1 MFFNDNNVLTPFIM
15 SEDLNQFE
23 AGSEPREQQKG
34 KHKKS
39 FKLSRLV
46 CAAFVLCGL
55 IFSFGL
61 YLAGQSFVNSLF
73 EGEDVVGRGAEYIE
87 FMSIMP
93 LLILSCGIMITATG
107 GMFIWS
113 SQVHSRRV
121 ADMNDALAER
131 NKALENSL
139 ARGELLNKTMQQAE
153 AQNRAIIDAV
163 SDIIFETDI
172 AGEILFLNK
181 RWTRVTGFEREQS
194 MGLALSAV
202 LHTQDQEAI
211 EDSLRELIE
220 SGQGF
225 RCFTRLRCA
234 NGSFRAVELS
244 VSMIRENEA
253 GERRIVGTITD
264 VEERRRAERALSQAE
279 KKYRSIVENA
289 AGGIFQLTPE
299 GVYLSVN
306 PAMAR
311 ILGYD
316 TPEHVLREVKNAN
329 EKVYCEPKARLAF
342 MRHLDQMGA
351 ISNHEVQVMHR
362 DGHQIWVNE
371 NIRTVRDENGNTL
384 YYEGSME
391 DITARKEASV
401 VLQEAKMHSDMANRA
416 KSEFLANMS
425 HELRTPLN
433 SIIGFSEL
441 IKDEVF
447 GEIEQRSYWEYARDI
462 HSSGKNLLN
471 VINEILDIS
480 KIEAGER
487 QLNESTVDVARV
499 AGSCLELLSAKI
511 TEGDIQVTNTLH
523 GMPQLV
529 AEELAVKQ
537 IFMNLLS
544 NAVKFTPKGGRVT
557 LSYEVDRDGRLNVSF
572 TDTGIGLDGDEIKKA
587 LSPFGQVNSDHNRS
601 GSGTGLGLTLVDALL
616 KLHGGELDLFSQ
628 KGIGTT
634 VTVVFP
640 QARLVRAAPVREDQL
655 SVKDRVE

>member
-1 MFFNDNNVLTPFIM
+1 M
-15 SEDLNQFE
+15 SEGLNQFE